1 MKRKSKA
8 MGFLITGEALAAGI
22 AISSG
27 IIRNSY
33 VADEAKAA
41 SAYSHTITAKTWD
54 SYGAQTLSGVSWTA
68 AATGGAYWGYDG
80 TKGQQFGSGNSPAK
94 PLTLST
100 SDINGSISSI
110 SISTSGA
117 SSVSATIGVSV
128 GGSQYGDS
136 PKNITASNATYTFSG
151 NATGEIIFTWTQ
163 TSSKA
168 LYLKAIEIEY
178 SSKTLSSLSVS
189 GTPTKTSY
197 YAGESF
203 NPAGLTITANYND
216 ESSADV
222 TSECTFSPNPLTA
235 GVTSVTASYTEGG
248 VTKTADITGITVST
262 RTIETLEVTNNP
274 AKMVYIV
281 GESFDPTGMI
291 VKATFDSGD
300 PVNNYIGYVY
310 SPSGVLNSVGAQ
322 VITISDAVETEVFT
336 SLNVQVNEAP
346 LITELFIS
354 EYIEGS
360 SNNKAIEIY
369 NGTGA
374 SVDLSIYSLK
384 KQSNGAGGWGNDTVL
399 SGTLTDKDVYIMAHS
414 SATAGILALADS
426 NNQGVMAFNGN
437 DAIGL
442 FKNDTLI
449 DIVGVFNSTS
459 NWGLDTTLV
468 RKSSITSPS
477 ATYSSSNWDSYL
489 VDTFTNLGSHTV
501 ITSTPQHEL
510 DAIAWGTDFLS
521 ATAAGCSALDQSQLL
536 TAWSGLETSFNALSS
551 EAKNYLTSLTPNVSG
566 NDAQHAVARYIYI
579 ITKYGDATF
588 ADFMNLDIQA
598 APSVFDLFDDGY
610 NYVPIIA
617 IIYVVGLKVLIS
629 Y

>member
-8 MGFLITGEALAAGI
+8 MGFLITGVALAAGI

-235 GVTSVTASYTEGG
+235 GMKIRAVYDVGPTNDDYVAYTYSPTSAFDS
-248 VTKTADITGITVST
+248 
-262 RTIETLEVTNNP
+262 
-274 AKMVYIV
+274 V
-281 GESFDPTGMI
+281 GEKT
-291 VKATFDSGD
+291 
-300 PVNNYIGYVY
+300 
-310 SPSGVLNSVGAQ
+310 
-322 VITISDAVETEVFT
+322 IT
-336 SLNVQVNEAP
+336 
-346 LITELFIS
+346 
-354 EYIEGS
+354 
-360 SNNKAIEIY
+360 
-369 NGTGA
+369 
-374 SVDLSIYSLK
+374 
-384 KQSNGAGGWGNDTVL
+384 
-399 SGTLTDKDVYIMAHS
+399 
-414 SATAGILALADS
+414 
-426 NNQGVMAFNGN
+426 
-437 DAIGL
+437 
-442 FKNDTLI
+442 
-449 DIVGVFNSTS
+449 
-459 NWGLDTTLV
+459 
-468 RKSSITSPS
+468 
-477 ATYSSSNWDSYL
+477 
-489 VDTFTNLGSHTV
+489 
-501 ITSTPQHEL
+501 ITSTENASAVTTLNVDVVAVSSLNITVADTGYTSTSYATTAKTFTKSNVEFSMVNFLKPSGTSNMQFRTGTTDAFSFHNSTALPGIISKVTVQNVSGSPSSMTLYTGVSTQASSTSGGIAAAFNSSDKTFSWDVNTAEQSKYL
-510 DAIAWGTDFLS
+510 RLFNFTGSSACIFSDIEIEFFAEPEANEDAIAWGTDFLS

-551 EAKNYLTSLTPNVSG
+551 EAKNYLTSLTPNVTG

-579 ITKYGDATF
+579 ISKYGDTTF

-598 APSVFDLFDDGY
+598 APSVFDLLDDGY
-610 NYVPIIA
+610 NYVPLIA
-617 IIYVVGLKVLIS
+617 VIGVVGLTVIIGYYYLKKRQEA
-629 Y
+629 